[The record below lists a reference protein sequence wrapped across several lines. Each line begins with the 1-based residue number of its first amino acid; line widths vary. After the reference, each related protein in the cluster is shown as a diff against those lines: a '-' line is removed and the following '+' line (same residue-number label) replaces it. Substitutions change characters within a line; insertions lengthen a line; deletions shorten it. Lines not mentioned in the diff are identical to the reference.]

1 MKRMIIAAMAVLFA
15 GMLSACS
22 VYPPGTIVIVQGETT
37 PAETTPAE
45 TTPTVTTPVVT
56 TPAITTPVATT
67 PVVTTP
73 AITTPVV
80 TTPVETTPAITTP
93 VATTP
98 AATTPAITTPVVT
111 TPAETAPAT
120 DYSTTLFVISVN
132 TKKYH
137 LPTCRYA
144 KQIKE
149 ENKKEVVGL
158 SEFNEEYTFCKVC
171 LPDLQSE

>member
-37 PAETTPAE
+37 P
-45 TTPTVTTPVVT
+45 TV
-56 TPAITTPVATT
+56 
-67 PVVTTP
+67 
-73 AITTPVV
+73 
-80 TTPVETTPAITTP
+80 TTP

-98 AATTPAITTPVVT
+98 AATTPAITGPVAT
-111 TPAETAPAT
+111 TPAATTPVETTPIETTPAITTLTATTPAGTAPAT
-120 DYSTTLFVISVN
+120 DYSTTLFIVSIN

-137 LPTCRYA
+137 LPTCHYA
-144 KQIKE
+144 KQVKE
-149 ENKKEVVGL
+149 ENRKEVVGL
-158 SEFNEEYTFCKVC
+158 SEFTEEYTFCKVC

>member
-15 GMLSACS
+15 VMLSACS

-37 PAETTPAE
+37 PAETTP
-45 TTPTVTTPVVT
+45 
-56 TPAITTPVATT
+56 VA
-67 PVVTTP
+67 
-73 AITTPVV
+73 

-93 VATTP
+93 VETTP
-98 AATTPAITTPVVT
+98 VVTTPAITTPVVT

-158 SEFNEEYTFCKVC
+158 SEFTEEYTFCKVC